1 MQKYRKREYKG
12 DNLRQSI
19 KHTTLHYFKR
29 MVFSGF
35 VVTALLVIA
44 QFLLLFAVFFLLDNY
59 AKYYYEGSVLLA
71 VICMIFIIN
80 DDSNPAYK
88 MAWSLPIILFPVA
101 GTLLFLYF
109 KYNFGTLAI
118 KKIASDIGRETHAY
132 GITSKALREKIHK
145 EDPELDRI
153 SVYLEKYGAAT
164 YHHSSMQYFPLGD
177 DAMDPILD
185 ELEKAKK
192 FIFMEFFMVEE
203 GIFFDNVMAILEEK
217 VKEGVEVR
225 FMYDDIGCVAL
236 LPRDYAERLK
246 AKGIKARTFAHIYP
260 FFSTHYNNRDHRKI
274 IVIDGKTAFTGGLN
288 LCDEY
293 INVYERFGHWKDN
306 FVMVKGEAVKGFTL
320 LFMQTWNSVAYKK
333 GIDYSRYLCV
343 NLQEDSAGEEL
354 NAQKD
359 GYVIPYGDGP
369 YQKENVAENVY
380 LNILSRAKKY
390 VYIMTPYLILDHE
403 MEMAIIHAARSGVDV
418 RLILPHV
425 PDKKT
430 PYYIARTYYRSLL
443 EAGVKVYEYKPGFI
457 HSKTFISDDVVA
469 TVGTINL
476 DFRSLYLHYECG
488 CLFYKN
494 ENLKDIYKDFTETF
508 LKCILV
514 DRDYYETIPLWQ
526 RIYGRIM
533 RMFGPLM

>member
-12 DNLRQSI
+12 DNLRQTI
-19 KHTTLHYFKR
+19 KHTTLHYLKR

-35 VVTALLVIA
+35 VVTALLVVA
-44 QFLLLFAVFFLLDNY
+44 QFMLLFAVFFWLDSY
-59 AKYYYEGSVLLA
+59 AKIYYEGSVILA
-71 VICMIFIIN
+71 LICMVFIIN

-88 MAWSLPIILFPVA
+88 IAWTLPIILFPIA
-101 GTLLFLYF
+101 GMFLFLYF
-109 KYNFGTLAI
+109 KYNFGTVAI
-118 KKIASDIGRETHAY
+118 KKVAMDIGKETRKYNFTEEETKNKIASCE
-132 GITSKALREKIHK
+132 
-145 EDPELDRI
+145 PELNRI
-153 SVYLEKYGAAT
+153 SRYLEKYGAAT
-164 YHHSSMQYFPLGD
+164 YQNSSMQYFPLGD

-185 ELEKAKK
+185 ELEKAEK
-192 FIFMEFFMVEE
+192 FIFIEFFMVEE

-236 LPRDYAERLK
+236 LPRDYTEKLK
-246 AKGIKARTFAHIYP
+246 KKGIQARTFAHIYP

-274 IVIDGKTAFTGGLN
+274 IVIDGKTAFTGGIN

-293 INVYERFGHWKDN
+293 INAYERFGHWKDN
-306 FVMVKGEAVKGFTL
+306 FVMIKGEAVRGFTL
-320 LFMQTWNSVAYKK
+320 LYMQTWNSVAYEK
-333 GIDYSRYLCV
+333 GIDYASYL
-343 NLQEDSAGEEL
+343 ETSPA
-354 NAQKD
+354 ASD

-380 LNILSRAKKY
+380 LDILYQAKKY

-403 MEMAIIHAARSGVDV
+403 MESAIVHAARSGVDV

-430 PYYIARTYYRSLL
+430 PYYIARTYYRKLL
-443 EAGVKVYEYKPGFI
+443 SYGVKIYEYKPGFI

-488 CLFYKN
+488 CLFYKK
-494 ENLKDIYKDFTETF
+494 EGIQDIYKDFIETF
-508 LKCILV
+508 PKCISV
-514 DRDYYETIPLWQ
+514 TRDYYELIPLWQ
-526 RIYGRIM
+526 RVYGRIM
-533 RMFGPLM
+533 RIFGPLM